1 MTPAARV
8 QTAIELL
15 EPILEGAPAER
26 VLTQWARKSRFA
38 GSKDRAA
45 IRDHIFDV
53 LRRKISAAYSGGG
66 ESPRALMIGLLRLQ
80 GIDLEPIFSGAP
92 YAPEAL
98 TEAER
103 KLGASEE
110 QVDLPDWIAPDLE
123 KSLGTEFS
131 QVEHLLKERAPVVL
145 RVNLRKTTREKARAS
160 LQTEAIETADHPAS
174 ETALEVLEGARKIRN
189 STAYRAGH
197 VELQDA
203 ASQAAIDRLKVINS
217 TGHLGRVLD
226 YCAGGGGKL
235 LAMAGRFSGQFF
247 AHDAN
252 RSRLR
257 DLPERCSRAGVKAKV
272 LATDEVAT
280 HAPFGLVF
288 CDVPCSGSGTWRRD
302 PDGKW
307 KLNRAT
313 LDNTLKIQQEILL
326 TARESVQEGGFLAYA
341 TCSLLDAENGDQIG
355 RFLEANPGWSL
366 KYQNR
371 WTPLDGCDGF
381 FTALLQKPLS

>member
-45 IRDHIFDV
+45 IRDHVFDV
-53 LRRKISAAYSGGG
+53 LRRRNSAALSGGG
-66 ESPRALMIGLLRLQ
+66 QKPRALMMGLLRLQ
-80 GIDLEPIFSGAP
+80 GIDLESIFTGAG

-98 TEAER
+98 TPAER
-103 KLGASEE
+103 DLNAAAET
-110 QVDLPDWIAPDLE
+110 VDIPDWIVPDFQQ
-123 KSLGTEFS
+123 SLGADF
-131 QVEHLLKERAPVVL
+131 VEIEQHLKGRAPVVL
-145 RVNLRKTTREKARAS
+145 RVNLRKTDREKAKAC
-160 LQTEAIETADHPAS
+160 LLAEGITCEDHPAS
-174 ETALEVLEGARKIRN
+174 DTALQVQDGARKIRN
-189 STAYRAGH
+189 SAAYRSGE

-203 ASQAAIDRLKVINS
+203 ASQAAIEMLSQGISSQD
-217 TGHLGRVLD
+217 LGKVLD

-235 LAMAGRFSGQFF
+235 LAMAGRYSGHFF

-252 RSRLR
+252 PTRLR
-257 DLPERCSRAGVKAKV
+257 DLPNRCKRAGVKASV
-272 LATDEVAT
+272 LSTKGVAQNT
-280 HAPFGLVF
+280 PFDLVF

-307 KLNRAT
+307 KFDRTT
-313 LDNTLKIQQEILL
+313 LDKTLKTQQEILSDAHHL
-326 TARESVQEGGFLAYA
+326 VRSGGYLAYA
-341 TCSLLDAENGDQIG
+341 TCSLLSSENSEQID
-355 RFLEANPGWSL
+355 RFLSNHPSWTL
-366 KYQNR
+366 RYQMS

-381 FTALLQKPLS
+381 YTALLQNT